1 MTAPHGVPSDNPHLQ
16 AREFFDRIAD
26 DYRTRSLTAVY
37 NVSSL
42 SFRRRQDTVTRMLL
56 RTPPGGLVLDY
67 GMGPAV
73 FGPAAAAHGLR
84 YVGIDIS
91 ERMVQMAREL
101 QLPNAE
107 FHVGDLNSLGRYTA
121 QADTVLLIGLIDYLQ
136 EPGDGLRRLARC
148 VKPGGRLIMSFR
160 NHVSLPR
167 ATRSAAK
174 QAWRLWRRSRGAAR
188 TAFAAPVLEN
198 SFVPGRDLAPVLRAE
213 GFDDPVVEF
222 LDCSPVLF
230 NLPLPRRVWEWWRR
244 ADEVLGRRA
253 PTLLCA
259 SGVLM
264 AEKR

>member
-1 MTAPHGVPSDNPHLQ
+1 MTENPHAQ
-16 AREFFDRIAD
+16 AQEFFDRIAE
-26 DYRTRSLTAVY
+26 DYRTRSRTAVY

-107 FHVGDLNSLGRYTA
+107 FHVGDLHSLDRYTA
-121 QADTVLLIGLIDYLQ
+121 QADTVLLIGLIDYL
-136 EPGDGLRRLARC
+136 EDPTDGLRRLARC

-174 QAWRLWRRSRGAAR
+174 QVWRLWRRNRGAAR

-198 SFVPGRDLAPVLRAE
+198 SFVPGRDLTPVLRAE
-213 GFDDPVVEF
+213 GFGDPIIEF

-230 NLPLPRRVWEWWRR
+230 NLPLPRPVWEWWRR